1 MLTFKQMEAL
11 YWIVQL
17 GSFDAAATR
26 LNTTQS
32 AVSKRIQE
40 LERAFDLMVF
50 DRAHRSARLTDK
62 GAELFDHAKELLEQ
76 RDRVVERMSS
86 KEALMRHV
94 RIGVTELTA
103 LTWLPRLIAAIQAT
117 YPRVHVEAEVDLT
130 ATLRDRL
137 AADTI
142 DLIVVPQIHATES
155 FMATVVGEVDNAW
168 MCAAGFMSKPR
179 SAISLT
185 DIARFPLILQGSLS
199 GTGHLYTRFLQEHG
213 VAMQRVL
220 SSNSLIAQIGLTLSG
235 LGVSYLPKACVAH
248 LVARKALEIVRTRPA
263 LPPVRYVA
271 LHRLD
276 RAHSLTAEIVRLAA
290 QACDFSTNLL
300 DPGAHTVVAARNDKV
315 AEIPREIPSVT
326 SMNTRLTVKKPLG
339 GQ

>member
-40 LERAFDLMVF
+40 LERAFDLTVF

-62 GAELFDHAKELLEQ
+62 GAELFDHAKTLLEQ

-86 KEALMRHV
+86 KEALVRHV

-103 LTWLPRLIAAIQAT
+103 LTWLPRLIAAIQAA

-142 DLIVVPQIHATES
+142 DLIVVPQIHATDA
-155 FMATVVGEVDNAW
+155 FTATVVGEVDNAW
-168 MCAAGFMSKPR
+168 MCAAGFMPASR
-179 SAISLT
+179 AALGLQ
-185 DIARFPLILQGSLS
+185 DIARFPLILQGNLS

-213 VAMQRVL
+213 VAIQRVL
-220 SSNSLIAQIGLTLSG
+220 SSNSLLAQIGLTLSG
-235 LGVSYLPKACVAH
+235 LGISYLPKACVAH
-248 LVARKALEIVRTRPA
+248 LVACDALEIVRTQPA

-271 LHRLD
+271 LHRAE
-276 RAHSLTAEIVRLAA
+276 RAQSLTAEIVRLAA
-290 QACDFSTNLL
+290 QACDFSTSLL
-300 DPGAHTVVAARNDKV
+300 DPRAHD
-315 AEIPREIPSVT
+315 
-326 SMNTRLTVKKPLG
+326 
-339 GQ
+339 

>member
-17 GSFDAAATR
+17 GSFEAAATR

-32 AVSKRIQE
+32 AISKRIQE
-40 LERAFDLMVF
+40 LERAFDLTVF

-62 GAELFDHAKELLEQ
+62 GEELFGHAKELLER
-76 RDRVVERMSS
+76 RDQIVERISS
-86 KEALMRHV
+86 KEALVRQV

-103 LTWLPRLIAAIQAT
+103 LTWLPRLIAAIQAA
-117 YPRVHVEAEVDLT
+117 YPKVRVEAEVELN

-155 FMATVVGEVDNAW
+155 FATTSVGEVDNAW
-168 MCAAGFMSKPR
+168 MCAAGFAPKR
-179 SAISLT
+179 RTITALA
-185 DIARFPLILQGSLS
+185 DIAQFPLILQGGLS
-199 GTGHLYTRFLQEHG
+199 GTGYLYTRFLQEHG
-213 VAMQRVL
+213 VGMQRIL
-220 SSNSLIAQIGLTLSG
+220 TSNSLIAQIGLTLSG

-248 LVARKALEIVRTRPA
+248 LVACGALDIVRTRPA

-271 LHRLD
+271 LHRAE
-276 RAHSLTAEIVRLAA
+276 RAHSLNAEIAQLAA
-290 QACDFSTNLL
+290 QSCNFNTNLL
-300 DPGAHTVVAARNDKV
+300 DPGAHGQPPSRNRSTCK
-315 AEIPREIPSVT
+315 AP
-326 SMNTRLTVKKPLG
+326 
-339 GQ
+339 

>member
-40 LERAFDLMVF
+40 LERAFELTVF

-86 KEALMRHV
+86 KEALVRHV

-103 LTWLPRLIAAIQAT
+103 LTWLPRLIAAIQAA

-142 DLIVVPQIHATES
+142 DLIVVPQIHATDA
-155 FMATVVGEVDNAW
+155 FTATVVGEVDNAW
-168 MCAAGFMSKPR
+168 MCASGFMPKSR
-179 SAISLT
+179 AALALT
-185 DIARFPLILQGSLS
+185 DIARFPLILQGNLS

-220 SSNSLIAQIGLTLSG
+220 SSNSLLAQIGLTLSG

-248 LVARKALEIVRTRPA
+248 LVACDALEIVRTQPA

-271 LHRLD
+271 LHRAE
-276 RAHSLTAEIVRLAA
+276 RAHSLTAEIVGLAA
-290 QACDFSTNLL
+290 QACDFSTSLL
-300 DPGAHTVVAARNDKV
+300 DPRAH
-315 AEIPREIPSVT
+315 E
-326 SMNTRLTVKKPLG
+326 
-339 GQ
+339 

>member
-40 LERAFDLMVF
+40 LERAFDLTVF

-62 GAELFDHAKELLEQ
+62 GAELFEHAKALLEQ

-86 KEALMRHV
+86 KEALVRHV

-103 LTWLPRLIAAIQAT
+103 LTWLPRLIAAIQAA

-142 DLIVVPQIHATES
+142 DLIVVPQIHATDA
-155 FMATVVGEVDNAW
+155 FTATVVGEVDNAW
-168 MCAAGFMSKPR
+168 MCAAGFMPKSR
-179 SAISLT
+179 AAIALT
-185 DIARFPLILQGSLS
+185 DIARFPLILQGNLS

-213 VAMQRVL
+213 VAIQRVL
-220 SSNSLIAQIGLTLSG
+220 SSNSLLAQIGLTLSG
-235 LGVSYLPKACVAH
+235 LGISYLPKACVAH
-248 LVARKALEIVRTRPA
+248 LVACDALQIVRTQPA

-271 LHRLD
+271 LHRAE
-276 RAHSLTAEIVRLAA
+276 RAQSLTADIVRLAA
-290 QACDFSTNLL
+290 QACDFSTSLL
-300 DPGAHTVVAARNDKV
+300 DPRAHD
-315 AEIPREIPSVT
+315 
-326 SMNTRLTVKKPLG
+326 
-339 GQ
+339 

>member
-40 LERAFDLMVF
+40 LERAFDLTVF

-62 GAELFDHAKELLEQ
+62 GAELFDHAKALLEQ

-86 KEALMRHV
+86 KEALVRHV

-103 LTWLPRLIAAIQAT
+103 LTWLPRLIAAIQAA

-142 DLIVVPQIHATES
+142 DLIVVPQIHATDA

-168 MCAAGFMSKPR
+168 MCAAGFMPTSR
-179 SAISLT
+179 AALALT
-185 DIARFPLILQGSLS
+185 DIARFPLILQGNLS

-213 VAMQRVL
+213 VATQRVL
-220 SSNSLIAQIGLTLSG
+220 SSNSLLAQIGLTLSG
-235 LGVSYLPKACVAH
+235 LGISYLPKACVAH
-248 LVARKALEIVRTRPA
+248 LVACDALEIVRTQPA

-271 LHRLD
+271 LHRAE
-276 RAHSLTAEIVRLAA
+276 RAHSLTAEIVRLAE
-290 QACDFSTNLL
+290 QACDFSTSLL
-300 DPGAHTVVAARNDKV
+300 DPRAHD
-315 AEIPREIPSVT
+315 
-326 SMNTRLTVKKPLG
+326 
-339 GQ
+339 